1 MVFLEKNRVFNIL
14 LFLFPVSF
22 LLGNLL
28 INLEI
33 FLFILFGLFFYGF
46 KIFYIKEKS
55 LLLIALF
62 FILLFFSTAIANLDE
77 YRDDSL
83 IKSILFFRY
92 LICLLI
98 VRYALKE
105 GSLNL
110 KYLFLSSLICSLFLS
125 VDVIYQYFNGYDF
138 FGFMG
143 EASHNSGIFDEE
155 KIAGSY
161 IQRFSILGVFSIPL
175 ILKTKNS
182 KTNYYIFLF
191 LIISIIGIIFSGNRM
206 PIINIFLFFLLP
218 IFFLK
223 ELKKVFLIIII
234 SSLLIFTLSL
244 KNNVTYK
251 NNINSFFTN
260 VSNMI
265 PLVLSEF
272 SKRYTLTEKEL
283 KAEFETQPGK
293 KYTIKNYKYG
303 SGHAVLYVTGI
314 ETWMDNPVI
323 GDGIKSFRH
332 NCAKKMDVTH
342 RRCNT
347 HPHQYYIEI
356 LNDVGLAGILIFFF
370 SFYFLYIEKR
380 KINFN
385 SFKEQ
390 NYIYFAVLFSL
401 LIELFPFKSTGSFFS
416 TGNAAFIFFL
426 IGLML
431 NLENLKKNK
440 KHS

>member
-46 KIFYIKEKS
+46 KIFDIKTKS
-55 LLLIALF
+55 LLLLTSF
-62 FILLFFSTAIANLDE
+62 FILLFFSTTITNLNE

-92 LICLLI
+92 FICLLI
-98 VRYALKE
+98 VRYAVKD

-110 KYLFLSSLICSLFLS
+110 KYLFFSCLICSLFLS

-138 FGFMG
+138 FGYMG

-161 IQRFSILGVFSIPL
+161 IQRFSMLGVFSIPL
-175 ILKTKNS
+175 ILNTKNPR
-182 KTNYYIFLF
+182 THYYIFLF
-191 LIISIIGIIFSGNRM
+191 LLISIVGIIFSGNRM
-206 PIINIFLFFLLP
+206 PVINILLFFLLP
-218 IFFLK
+218 ILFLK
-223 ELKKVFLIIII
+223 ELRKVFLLIIIT
-234 SSLLIFTLSL
+234 SLLVFTFSL

-251 NNINSFFTN
+251 NNIKSFFTN

-272 SKRYTLTEKEL
+272 TKRYTLSEKEL
-283 KAEFETQPGK
+283 KAEFETQTGK

-323 GDGIKSFRH
+323 GDGIKSFRY

-347 HPHQYYIEI
+347 HPHQYYIEM

-370 SFYFLYIEKR
+370 SFYFLYLEKR
-380 KINFN
+380 KINFG
-385 SFKEQ
+385 SFKKQ
-390 NYIYFAVLFSL
+390 KYIYFGILFSL

-426 IGLML
+426 IGLIL
-431 NLENLKKNK
+431 NLENIEKKK
-440 KHS
+440 YP